1 MALLYDCHSLFGR
14 ADSLDLVGVFVV
26 AVYNGNDDVNYLV
39 CTARHAETINL
50 HTIRWVDSLWMMD
63 KNTAG

>member
-50 HTIRWVDSLWMMD
+50 HTIR
-63 KNTAG
+63 